1 MERLVTNDYRMF
13 WSPTYNKIHLYWGK
27 KLKFNSLEAEFEY
40 CKKGI
45 VHIIEQIKKSNLF
58 LEVYLNDI
66 FTSKLLI

>member
-13 WSPTYNKIHLYWGK
+13 WSPPYNKIHLYWGE
-27 KLKFNSLEAEFEY
+27 KLKFNSLEEEFEY

-58 LEVYLNDI
+58 
-66 FTSKLLI
+66 